1 MSPLTDVE
9 REYVIQVAKAMCVAA
24 KTAPKAKGVDNIVSA
39 VLLGEELNELAKKM
53 EELAKRPEWGFF
65 KRDADNV
72 RRSTAVVLIG
82 MKVTGIYN
90 VNCGGCGY
98 KSCKEFRETKREGEV
113 VFPGPYCILDVM
125 NLGIAIGS
133 AVKIASEN
141 CVDNRV
147 MYSIGVAAK
156 LLGLLDADVIVGIP
170 LSASSK
176 SIYFDR
182 KWPK

>member
-1 MSPLTDVE
+1 
-9 REYVIQVAKAMCVAA
+9 MCVAA
-24 KTAPKAKGVDNIVSA
+24 KTAPKAKGVDNITSA
-39 VLLGEELNELAKKM
+39 VLWGEELNELAKKM
-53 EELAKRPEWGFF
+53 EELEERPEWRFF

-72 RRSTAVVLIG
+72 RKSTAVVLIG
-82 MKVTGIYN
+82 MKIMGTYDID
-90 VNCGGCGY
+90 CGGCGY
-98 KSCKEFRETKREGEV
+98 KSCKEYREVQKRGKS
-113 VFPGPYCILDVM
+113 VFSGPHCILDVI

-141 CVDNRV
+141 CIDNRV

-156 LLGLLDADVIVGIP
+156 LLGLLNADIVIGIP